1 MKVLYLVLAVVAVI
15 NGGLGMFWYE
25 LGNTQGVILA
35 GLCFTLC
42 TFSIWI
48 TFIEMSAK
56 TTAAG

>member
-1 MKVLYLVLAVVAVI
+1 MKALDIVLAVVAVI

-48 TFIEMSAK
+48 RSK
-56 TTAAG
+56 KWN